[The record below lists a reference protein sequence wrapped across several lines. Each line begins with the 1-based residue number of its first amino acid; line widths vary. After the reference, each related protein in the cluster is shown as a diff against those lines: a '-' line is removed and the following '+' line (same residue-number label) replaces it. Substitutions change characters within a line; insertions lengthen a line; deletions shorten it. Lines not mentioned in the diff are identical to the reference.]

1 MIRNIPKGWL
11 YTAIRVL
18 SLVAL
23 IFASALAVDYYFNA
37 NTFCGAGA
45 SCDVVAKSD
54 FGQKYGIFLPTLGLL
69 AYSFFF
75 LTSFFFAKTRLKF
88 LGKSLSTFWVPLAI
102 ICCAVGAILFIV
114 VQATEIHAFCYLCM
128 GIDTSAVLMVIPAVL
143 LLLKKDDEGDI
154 ATRPL
159 FHPVL
164 WLGLYVLAA
173 GAPLSWGSFQPPA
186 RTTTAPEFIQSF
198 YKEGKVNIVEI
209 SSFDCPHCQKL
220 HPHLNALIESYGDK
234 INFKRITIP
243 LDARKE
249 ACIAYYC
256 SELQNKQEAYANCM
270 FEDPSKDADK
280 LLAHARE
287 CSIDE
292 ASFKDCLVSEQASKA
307 IDDMLKNI
315 RNIGFEGAPTVWI
328 DSTSIVGYNEAKGIQ
343 PYRDAIEKTE
353 LSLHA
358 TFPVAFAICL
368 FISGVLLIVGM
379 VVTILSRN
387 RANAEENT
395 EKKRE
400 SESDK
405 SE

>member
-1 MIRNIPKGWL
+1 MIRRIPKGWL

-23 IFASALAVDYYFNA
+23 VFASALAVDYYFNA

-54 FGQKYGIFLPTLGLL
+54 FGQKYGIFLPTVGLL

-75 LTSFFFAKTRLKF
+75 LTSFFFAKTRRKIF
-88 LGKSLSTFWVPLAI
+88 GKSLSTFWLPLAI
-102 ICCAVGAILFIV
+102 ICCAVGAVLFIV
-114 VQATEIHAFCYLCM
+114 VQAIEIHAFCYLCM

-143 LLLKKDDEGDI
+143 LLLKKDDERD
-154 ATRPL
+154 ASVRPL
-159 FHPVL
+159 FHPTL

-186 RTTTAPEFIQSF
+186 RPTTAPDFIQSF
-198 YKEGKVNIVEI
+198 YKDGKINIVEI
-209 SSFDCPHCQKL
+209 SSFDCPHCRKL
-220 HPHLNALIESYGDK
+220 HPNLNKLLESYGDK

-243 LDARKE
+243 LGARKE

-256 SELQNKQEAYANCM
+256 SELQNKQEAYADCM

-292 ASFKDCLVSEQASKA
+292 SSFKACLVSEQASKA
-307 IDDMLKNI
+307 IDDVLKNVQ
-315 RNIGFEGAPTVWI
+315 NIGFQGAPTVWI
-328 DSTSIVGYNEAKGIQ
+328 DSTPIVGYDESKGMQ

-353 LSLHA
+353 VSLHA

-368 FISGVLLIVGM
+368 FISGVLLIAGI
-379 VVTILSRN
+379 VVTVLARN
-387 RANAEENT
+387 RQKMRNFSSFFE
-395 EKKRE
+395 
-400 SESDK
+400 
-405 SE
+405 